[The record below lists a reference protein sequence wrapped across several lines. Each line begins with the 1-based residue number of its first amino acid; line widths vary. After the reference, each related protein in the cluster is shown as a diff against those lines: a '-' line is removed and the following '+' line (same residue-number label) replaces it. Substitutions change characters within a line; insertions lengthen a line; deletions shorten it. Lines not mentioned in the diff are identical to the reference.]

1 MLYILLS
8 DRLLGTIAATPEA
21 LTRLQTMKGAFY
33 VAFTSVLLYMLIR
46 RSMRSLMEAH
56 AGERKQHALLRGV
69 VHNTLDAV
77 CISDLEDRILLANGP
92 AERLFDQPASR
103 ILGRKVEELIPP
115 PLAARLTE
123 AGRVARES
131 GQSRTIEIDVQRGDS
146 RIWLLTFSPYRNDHG
161 TIAGVVCVARD
172 VTLQR
177 ESEDETRR
185 SEARLRMFVEQVPA
199 VIWSADR
206 DLKLTSLRG
215 SGLAALG
222 IPPDEGVGTRV
233 ADLAYLYDPNS
244 DVVPAYQRAL
254 AGESAV
260 FRASRSGNVFE
271 CHLEPYRGPDG
282 EIAGVI
288 GIGVNITERTRAEQ
302 LLEEQEAL
310 LRQAQKMEAVGRLAG
325 GLAHD
330 FNNLLTVITSSAEFL
345 QSSLESHDARR
356 DDVAEIRKAGDRA
369 AVLVREL
376 LAFSSQQLLQPDVLD
391 LHEVLQQAQ
400 PLIARTITAHIELEV
415 TSRPNE
421 CIIKADR
428 RQLELALVNL
438 AANARDAMPRGG
450 SLSFHCSVVKLER
463 GRMLMDA
470 GQEVAAGEYALL
482 RVRDTGKGMDA
493 QARARIFEPFY
504 STKSERPGGG
514 LGLAVVYGIVNQS
527 DGFIEVESTPTVG
540 TEFRIY
546 FPLAERT
553 AAAVESVVPGPRPKK
568 NVTVL
573 LAEDE
578 DAVRRLARRVLERE
592 GFSVLEARDGQE
604 ALELVTAPGR
614 RIDLV
619 LSDVV
624 MPRMGGRELVERCL
638 AHFPGCRALLM
649 SGYTDDEVVRREV
662 LESRAAFLPKPFT
675 PDALVQKVRETLE
688 IPVAS

>member
-8 DRLLGTIAATPEA
+8 DRLLGAIAFTPEA
-21 LTRLQTMKGAFY
+21 LTRLQSIKGALY
-33 VAFTSVLLYMLIR
+33 VGATSVLLYMLIR
-46 RSMRSLMEAH
+46 RSMTSLMEAH
-56 AGERKQHALLRGV
+56 AAERKQHALLRGV

-77 CISDLEDRILLANGP
+77 CISDLDDRILLVNGP
-92 AERLFDQPASR
+92 AERLFDLPSSK
-103 ILGRKVEELIPP
+103 ILGRRLEDLVPME
-115 PLAARLTE
+115 LAARLTE

-131 GQSRTIEIDVQRGDS
+131 GQSRTIEIDVRRGDS
-146 RIWLLTFSPYRNDHG
+146 RNWLVTFSPYRNDHG

-172 VTLQR
+172 VTMQR

-185 SEARLRMFVEQVPA
+185 SEARLRLFIEQVPA
-199 VIWSADR
+199 VIWSTDR

-215 SGLAALG
+215 SALGALG
-222 IPPDEGVGTRV
+222 IPPDEGVGV
-233 ADLAYLYDPNS
+233 PIADLSYLYDPNS
-244 DVVPAYQRAL
+244 EVGPAYKRAL

-271 CHLEPYRGPDG
+271 CHIEPYRGPDG

-288 GIGVNITERTRAEQ
+288 GIAINITERTRAEQ
-302 LLEEQEAL
+302 LLQEQDAL
-310 LRQAQKMEAVGRLAG
+310 LHQAQKMEAVGRLAG

-345 QSSLESHDARR
+345 QTSLDPNDPRR

-391 LHEVLQQAQ
+391 LHDVLQQAQ
-400 PLIARTITAHIELEV
+400 PLIARTITAHIQLEIR
-415 TSRPNE
+415 TRPNE
-421 CIIKADR
+421 CIVKADR

-450 SLSFHCSVVKLER
+450 SLSFECSAVRLER

-482 RVRDTGKGMDA
+482 RVRDTGRGMDA

-504 STKSERPGGG
+504 STKSDRPGGG
-514 LGLAVVYGIVNQS
+514 LGLAVVYGIVTQS
-527 DGFIEVESTPTVG
+527 GGFIEVESTPNVE

-546 FPLAERT
+546 FPLAERVAPIVDT
-553 AAAVESVVPGPRPKK
+553 AMAGRGVQK

-592 GFSVLEARDGQE
+592 GFAVLEARDGQE
-604 ALELVTAPGR
+604 ALELCTAPGR
-614 RIDLV
+614 KIDLV

-638 AHFPGCRALLM
+638 EHFPACRALLM

-662 LESRAAFLPKPFT
+662 QESRANFLPKPFT

-688 IPVAS
+688 ISVAS